1 MKMLNPLKI
10 EKMSDRISQS
20 EALIYA
26 MVTISAADRTINTE
40 ELARIGSIIH
50 ELPPFANYTDN
61 WLADTAQKCG
71 KILRQ
76 PEGIEQVLGI
86 IKSSLSPRLYETAY
100 VLCAE
105 VAASDLSVHAEEARF
120 MQLLAETL
128 ELNREACAAL
138 ERGARAR
145 HQHV

>member
-1 MKMLNPLKI
+1 
-10 EKMSDRISQS
+10 MSDRISQP

-26 MVTISAADRTINTE
+26 MVTVSAADRTISTE

-50 ELPPFANYTDN
+50 ELPPFENYADN
-61 WLADTAQKCG
+61 WLADTAQECG
-71 KILRQ
+71 TILRK
-76 PEGIEQVLGI
+76 PDGIEKVLSL

-105 VAASDLSVHAEEARF
+105 VAASDLSVHADELRF
-120 MQLLAETL
+120 MQHLAETL
-128 ELNREACAAL
+128 NLEPDVCAAL

-145 HQHV
+145 HQHI